1 MNKGNRLMTKSLI
14 VLREATARLLV
25 VFLAFLVT
33 CLIKGEPIRLHYMG
47 LLMIFIPT
55 FIFSLS
61 KTRKKKCLNLGL
73 AFVAV
78 YGLGKLVEALT
89 GQFYWSAVTSLR
101 VLVGI
106 IVAILFLIWLLLKQ
120 ACPTKAAEQDTAV
133 GSQSVFALLKKKNS

>member
-25 VFLAFLVT
+25 GFLAFLVT
-33 CLIKGEPIRLHYMG
+33 CLIKGEPIRLRYMG
-47 LLMIFIPT
+47 LLMIFIPM

-78 YGLGKLVEALT
+78 YGLGKLAEALT
-89 GQFYWSAVTSLR
+89 GQFYWSAVTSLP

-106 IVAILFLIWLLLKQ
+106 VAVLFLIWLLLKQ